1 MSFEQAPR
9 SRRREGVEA
18 DVSEAERWAGLSVV
32 QRYRTSVG
40 GGAGD
45 RAHGRA
51 DAPLAP
57 LRRRILTSDLA
68 SIAVATLVGILVSS
82 RASTWSV
89 DPLLAIYG
97 MPLIITLLWFSI
109 LVFRGAYDQRVIG
122 IGTEEIRRV
131 ASGTIA
137 TFSVVAGV
145 SYLFRADISRAY
157 AFISLPLGLL
167 LIIAVRFAWR
177 HWLYK
182 ARRAG
187 HYMHRT
193 VLVGSGAGTAELAT
207 RFADDYYAGYQVV
220 AEVELVEAD
229 VRELGHWLTRLDEV
243 LDSFRA
249 DAVAITPSET
259 LQTEVVRQLAW
270 RLEGRNI
277 DLLIAPAL
285 ADLAGPRVSVR
296 PVAGL
301 PLLHL
306 DEAVL
311 SRPQAFAKRA
321 LDLGGALALIIVL
334 SPVIVACA
342 IAVRV
347 SSRGPI
353 VFRQTR
359 IGRGGR
365 PFTMLKFRTM
375 TADADRHKEELRA
388 LHGIDNP
395 MFKMADDPR
404 ITPAGRFLRRWSLD
418 ELPQFFNALSGSMSL
433 VGPRP
438 HPLDDVDRYE
448 AEAYRRLALKPGLT
462 GLWQVEGRSSLTWA
476 EALQLDLYYVETWSL
491 AGDIVLLARTVRAVL
506 KGRGAS

>member
-1 MSFEQAPR
+1 MESSQESTSGR
-9 SRRREGVEA
+9 A
-18 DVSEAERWAGLSVV
+18 DWTDLSVV
-32 QRYRTSVG
+32 ERYRSSVG
-40 GGAGD
+40 GDSDYRTDGNAQ
-45 RAHGRA
+45 
-51 DAPLAP
+51 APLGP
-57 LRRRILTSDLA
+57 LRRRILYSDLL

-82 RASTWSV
+82 RASTWAI
-89 DPLLAIYG
+89 DPLVAIYG
-97 MPLIITLLWFSI
+97 MPLLITMLWFAI
-109 LVFRGAYDQRVIG
+109 LILRGAYDQRVLG

-131 ASGTIA
+131 ASATVG

-157 AFISLPLGLL
+157 AFISLPLGLI
-167 LIIAVRFAWR
+167 LIIGLRFAWR
-177 HWLYK
+177 GWLYR
-182 ARRAG
+182 ARSAG

-193 VLVGSGAGTAELAT
+193 VLVGNGASTRLLAA
-207 RFADDYYAGYQVV
+207 RFSDDYYAGYQVV
-220 AEVELVEAD
+220 AELEFAAVDVEDLEP
-229 VRELGHWLTRLDEV
+229 WLDRLDST
-243 LDSFRA
+243 LDSSRA
-249 DAVAITPSET
+249 DAVALTPSES
-259 LQTEVVRQLAW
+259 LRTEVVRQLAW
-270 RLEGRNI
+270 RLEGRSI
-277 DLLIAPAL
+277 DLLIAPAM

-311 SRPQAFAKRA
+311 SRPQAFVKRA
-321 LDLGGALALIIVL
+321 LDVCGALTLLVLL
-334 SPVIVACA
+334 SPVMLVCA
-342 IAVRV
+342 LAVRL
-347 SSRGPI
+347 SSKGPVI
-353 VFRQTR
+353 YRQTR
-359 IGRGGR
+359 IGRGGK

-375 TADADRHKEELRA
+375 TADADLRKEELRK
-388 LHGIDNP
+388 LHGIENP

-404 ITPAGRFLRRWSLD
+404 ITSAGRFLRRWSLD

-476 EALQLDLYYVETWSL
+476 EALQLDLYYIETWSL
-491 AGDIVLLARTVRAVL
+491 AGDVVLLARTVRAVL